1 MKKYFYSLEE
11 VANFVGLTRQ
21 TLCNWIGCNK
31 SYKVKNADNKINGVG
46 GAFVAYHLFDKG
58 RLKVMKECV
67 FILENRFKKSS
78 NKSKKIPD
86 ELLLLREEIEDVEKI
101 FNSVKET
108 SERNKKNK
116 TEESNDE

>member
-1 MKKYFYSLEE
+1 M
-11 VANFVGLTRQ
+11 N
-21 TLCNWIGCNK
+21 
-31 SYKVKNADNKINGVG
+31 NKINGVG
-46 GAFVAYHLFDKG
+46 GAFVAYHLFNKG

-67 FILENRFKKSS
+67 CILENRFKKSL